1 MKNSCLSVVLC
12 LLLSVSAWS
21 QTVRESESLLVYYMP
36 FTTLVFDIDYE
47 EITEERGVFYQYS
60 ERYLRTTD
68 IVKEDKRTYRLTGI
82 RLRAATT
89 ADTTRAYTVP
99 FNEKYP
105 YCSCLSLTKE
115 GILLGVNAESVC
127 QDKGHKPAAKEK
139 AREREEVLRTVPFLE
154 EQLLANSTAKMAENT
169 AKQIYRIRES
179 RLNLL
184 SGDVE
189 HLPNDGRSMQLV
201 LEELDA
207 QEKALTQLF
216 VGKRIVR
223 QHSERLSFI
232 PTDGI
237 DNDVLFRF
245 SMFSGVVS
253 KDDMSGNPYYIHIDK
268 YKKEYASSQKDDEKV
283 QGAKSPICYNIP
295 GQAHILLNDGERTWV
310 DSTIDIAQWGIA
322 VALPYSLFKKP
333 IHIEFYP
340 KTGAIKSLR

>member
-1 MKNSCLSVVLC
+1 MKNSCLVVALC
-12 LLLSVSAWS
+12 LLLSAEVWG
-21 QTVRESESLLVYYMP
+21 QTVRESESSLVYYMP

-47 EITEERGVFYQYS
+47 EITEERGMFYQYS

-68 IVKEDKRTYRLTGI
+68 IVKEDKHTYRLTGI
-82 RLRAATT
+82 RLRTATK

-127 QDKGHKPAAKEK
+127 KNNGHKPTVGENV
-139 AREREEVLRTVPFLE
+139 REREEVLSVVPFLE

-189 HLPNDGRSMQLV
+189 HLPNDGQSMQLV

-216 VGKRIVR
+216 VGKRIIR

-237 DNDVLFRF
+237 EKDVLFRF

-253 KDDMSGNPYYIHIDK
+253 KDDMSGNPYYIHIDQ
-268 YKKEYASSQKDDEKV
+268 YKKEYAPSQKDDEKM
-283 QGAKSPICYNIP
+283 QGAKSPVCYNIP
-295 GQAHILLNDGERTWV
+295 GQAHILLNDGEKTWV
-310 DSTIDIAQWGIA
+310 ESTIDVAQWGIA

-333 IHIEFYP
+333 VHIEFYP
-340 KTGAIKSLR
+340 KTGTIKSIQ